1 MMQAE
6 EYLEKI
12 PMWTREKHSLTDI
25 RAFLHEMGD
34 PDRKLSIIHVAGTNG
49 KGSVCAFLTSLYRN
63 AGFRTGTFI
72 SPHLVTVRERFL
84 LNNEMVS
91 PGKLQAAFE
100 TVLETVNIMKEKG
113 YSHPSYFE
121 FLFYMAMAL
130 FADETPELVILET
143 GLGGR
148 LDATNVVEN
157 PLACV
162 ITSISLDHIMYLGDT
177 IEAVAGEKA
186 GIIKRQ
192 VPVIYDDTVP
202 EASEVIRERAV
213 QMASKAYPV
222 GKGDFSIL
230 ETKDQ
235 GLSIRAE
242 GEAAQAFAAAGPLV
256 LEIPFEAPY
265 QAENAMLAVK
275 TAVVLGQRERGFR
288 LREAQI
294 TEGIRTARWAGRM
307 ERAGENLYLDG
318 AHNPGGI
325 KAFIQAAASMAAR
338 QKKKAYL
345 LFGAV
350 SDKDYRAMAR
360 LLCEGISWAGIG
372 VVHIDSSRSMDT
384 EVLAEAFSQAYK
396 GPVRAFETA
405 GEALREMK
413 KQAGDELLFCAG
425 SLYLIG
431 ELKVQLKGMERRED
445 T

>member
-275 TAVVLGQRERGFR
+275 TAAVLGQRERGFR
-288 LREAQI
+288 LTEAQI

-396 GPVRAFETA
+396 EPVRAFETA

>member
-100 TVLETVNIMKEKG
+100 KVLETVNIMKEKG

-275 TAVVLGQRERGFR
+275 TAAVLGQRERGFR
-288 LREAQI
+288 LIEAQI

>member
-275 TAVVLGQRERGFR
+275 TAAVLGQRERGFR
-288 LREAQI
+288 LTEAQI

-307 ERAGENLYLDG
+307 ERVGENLYLDG

-384 EVLAEAFSQAYK
+384 EALAEAFSQAYK

>member
-202 EASEVIRERAV
+202 EASEGIRERAV

-288 LREAQI
+288 LTEAQI

>member
-49 KGSVCAFLTSLYRN
+49 KGSVCAFLTSLYQN
-63 AGFRTGTFI
+63 ASFRTGTFI

-91 PGKLQAAFE
+91 PRKLQAAFE

-148 LDATNVVEN
+148 LDATNVVGN

-162 ITSISLDHIMYLGDT
+162 ITSISLDHTMYLGDT
-177 IEAVAGEKA
+177 IEAIAGEKA

-192 VPVIYDDTVP
+192 APVIYDDTVP

-222 GKGDFSIL
+222 GRGDFSIL
-230 ETKDQ
+230 GTKDQ
-235 GLSIRAE
+235 GLSVRTE
-242 GEAAQAFAAAGPLV
+242 GEIAQAFEAAGPLV

-275 TAVVLGQRERGFR
+275 TAAVLGQRERNFR
-288 LREAQI
+288 LTEAQI
-294 TEGIRTARWAGRM
+294 AEGIRTARWAGRM

-338 QKKKAYL
+338 QKKRAYL

-360 LLCEGISWAGIG
+360 LLCEEISWAGIG

-384 EVLAEAFSQAYK
+384 KALAEAFSQAYK
-396 GPVRAFETA
+396 GPVSAFETA
-405 GEALREMK
+405 GEALRKMK
-413 KQAGDELLFCAG
+413 EQAGDELLFCAG

>member
-91 PGKLQAAFE
+91 PRKLQAAFE
-100 TVLETVNIMKEKG
+100 TVLETVNIMKGKG

-202 EASEVIRERAV
+202 EASEVICERAV

-235 GLSIRAE
+235 GLSIKAE

-288 LREAQI
+288 LTEAQI

>member
-265 QAENAMLAVK
+265 QAENAMLAVN
-275 TAVVLGQRERGFR
+275 TAAVLGQRERGFR
-288 LREAQI
+288 LTEAQI

-325 KAFIQAAASMAAR
+325 KAFIQAAASMAAQ

>member
-1 MMQAE
+1 MMQAD

-288 LREAQI
+288 LTEAQI

>member
-202 EASEVIRERAV
+202 EASEVIRESAV

-235 GLSIRAE
+235 GLSIKAE

-288 LREAQI
+288 LTEAQI

>member
-12 PMWTREKHSLTDI
+12 PMWTRDKHSLTDI

-288 LREAQI
+288 LTEAQI

>member
-222 GKGDFSIL
+222 EKGDFSIL

-288 LREAQI
+288 LTEAQI

>member
-242 GEAAQAFAAAGPLV
+242 GEADQAFAAAGPLV

-288 LREAQI
+288 LTEAQI

>member
-49 KGSVCAFLTSLYRN
+49 KGSVCAFLTSLYQN

-91 PGKLQAAFE
+91 PRKLQAAFE
-100 TVLETVNIMKEKG
+100 TVLETVNIMKGKG

-202 EASEVIRERAV
+202 EASEVICERAV

-275 TAVVLGQRERGFR
+275 TAAVLGQRERGFR
-288 LREAQI
+288 LTEAQI

>member
-186 GIIKRQ
+186 GIRKRQ

-288 LREAQI
+288 LTEAQI

-372 VVHIDSSRSMDT
+372 VVHIDSSWSMDT

>member
-288 LREAQI
+288 LTEAQI

-445 T
+445 A

>member
-265 QAENAMLAVK
+265 QAENAMLAVN
-275 TAVVLGQRERGFR
+275 TAAVLGQRERGFR
-288 LREAQI
+288 LTEAQI

-325 KAFIQAAASMAAR
+325 KAFIQAVASMAAQ

>member
-49 KGSVCAFLTSLYRN
+49 KGPVCAFLTSLYRN

-235 GLSIRAE
+235 GLSIKAE

-288 LREAQI
+288 LTEAQI

>member
-91 PGKLQAAFE
+91 PGKIQAAFE

-202 EASEVIRERAV
+202 EASEVICERAV

-230 ETKDQ
+230 GTKDQ

-288 LREAQI
+288 LTEAQI

-350 SDKDYRAMAR
+350 SDKDYMAMAR

>member
-288 LREAQI
+288 LTEAQI

-360 LLCEGISWAGIG
+360 LLCERISWAGIG

-384 EVLAEAFSQAYK
+384 EALAEAFSQAYK

>member
-275 TAVVLGQRERGFR
+275 TAAVLGQRERGFR
-288 LREAQI
+288 LTEAQI

-384 EVLAEAFSQAYK
+384 EALAEAFSQAYK

>member
-242 GEAAQAFAAAGPLV
+242 GEAVQAFAAAGPLV

-275 TAVVLGQRERGFR
+275 TAAVLGQRERGFR
-288 LREAQI
+288 LTAAQI

>member
-100 TVLETVNIMKEKG
+100 TVLEKG

-288 LREAQI
+288 LTEAQI

>member
-288 LREAQI
+288 LTEAQI

-372 VVHIDSSRSMDT
+372 VVHIDSGS
-384 EVLAEAFSQAYK
+384 F
-396 GPVRAFETA
+396 
-405 GEALREMK
+405 
-413 KQAGDELLFCAG
+413 AGDEEAG
-425 SLYLIG
+425 
-431 ELKVQLKGMERRED
+431 RR
-445 T
+445 

>member
-148 LDATNVVEN
+148 VDATNVVEN

-288 LREAQI
+288 LTEAQI

>member
-100 TVLETVNIMKEKG
+100 TVLETVNIMKGKG

-288 LREAQI
+288 LTEAQI

-405 GEALREMK
+405 GEALWEMK

>member
-91 PGKLQAAFE
+91 PGKLQATFE

-288 LREAQI
+288 LTEAQI

>member
-288 LREAQI
+288 LTEAQI

-318 AHNPGGI
+318 AHN
-325 KAFIQAAASMAAR
+325 QAAASMAAR

>member
-91 PGKLQAAFE
+91 PRKLQAAFE

-288 LREAQI
+288 LTEAQI

>member
-1 MMQAE
+1 
-6 EYLEKI
+6 
-12 PMWTREKHSLTDI
+12 
-25 RAFLHEMGD
+25 
-34 PDRKLSIIHVAGTNG
+34 
-49 KGSVCAFLTSLYRN
+49 
-63 AGFRTGTFI
+63 
-72 SPHLVTVRERFL
+72 
-84 LNNEMVS
+84 
-91 PGKLQAAFE
+91 
-100 TVLETVNIMKEKG
+100 
-113 YSHPSYFE
+113 
-121 FLFYMAMAL
+121 MAMAL

-288 LREAQI
+288 LTEAQI

-338 QKKKAYL
+338 QKKRRICYL
-345 LFGAV
+345 AP
-350 SDKDYRAMAR
+350 YRTR
-360 LLCEGISWAGIG
+360 ITGLWLGCS
-372 VVHIDSSRSMDT
+372 
-384 EVLAEAFSQAYK
+384 
-396 GPVRAFETA
+396 VRGFP
-405 GEALREMK
+405 GR
-413 KQAGDELLFCAG
+413 G
-425 SLYLIG
+425 SVWYI
-431 ELKVQLKGMERRED
+431 
-445 T
+445 

>member
-100 TVLETVNIMKEKG
+100 TVLETVNIMIEKG

-288 LREAQI
+288 LTEAQI

>member
-162 ITSISLDHIMYLGDT
+162 ITSISLDHIIYLGDT

-235 GLSIRAE
+235 GLSIKAE

-275 TAVVLGQRERGFR
+275 TAAVLGQRERGFR
-288 LREAQI
+288 LTEAQI

>member
-275 TAVVLGQRERGFR
+275 TAAVLGQRERGFR
-288 LREAQI
+288 LTAAQI

-325 KAFIQAAASMAAR
+325 KAFIQVAASMAAR

>member
-288 LREAQI
+288 LTEAQI

-396 GPVRAFETA
+396 GPVRVFETA

>member
-288 LREAQI
+288 LTEAQI

-372 VVHIDSSRSMDT
+372 VVHIASSRSMDT

>member
-288 LREAQI
+288 LTEAQI

-384 EVLAEAFSQAYK
+384 EVLSEAFSQAYK